1 MVLQMSSPT
10 QEKHPSSTTVCPLHS
25 ISCTRFGGLASH
37 VSVEYWFF
45 LLLLFYYDDLR
56 LSFVFFFSNLKQSF
70 ALEKHGGKK
79 CYMIGA
85 RGLSIIW
92 GDAHYWT
99 WKPLPDESRF
109 VLSLSLSLF
118 TDVFTR

>member
-1 MVLQMSSPT
+1 MFQWSIGFFFCSC
-10 QEKHPSSTTVCPLHS
+10 STMMILDFPL
-25 ISCTRFGGLASH
+25 
-37 VSVEYWFF
+37 
-45 LLLLFYYDDLR
+45 
-56 LSFVFFFSNLKQSF
+56 FFFSNLKQSF